1 MSRFLRK
8 SQPTLWVASF
18 SQAAA
23 ILTLNVLLRVAA
35 S

>member
-8 SQPTLWVASF
+8 SQSTLWVASV

-23 ILTLNVLLRVAA
+23 ILTLNVLLRVAV

>member
-8 SQPTLWVASF
+8 SQPILWVASF

-23 ILTLNVLLRVAA
+23 ILTLNVLLRVAV